1 MARTKNMSESASRP
15 TTSLRLLPSLRP
27 ARLGRSC
34 YLYDDNG
41 RQAPIVFVPTQRVK
55 TPIHDAVVR
64 LRQANPGNEPWPL
77 DRIMAL
83 CEDEQQRKAVDLL
96 VRRGYLEPRPD
107 AETAASPGD
116 EPGPFDI
123 SAMVRDFTEREAKH
137 FFNPPRLFNLP
148 RDIEDDDVHVG
159 FVGAPFASNPVS
171 VGASWGP
178 AMLRAISQRVAFW
191 FDICAR
197 GVYSEVGLDGGL
209 PELLCR
215 ALVVQDYG
223 DFGAGIK
230 TVADLF
236 ADVRS
241 FVDQAVERRIPVVY
255 AGGDHAIT
263 FPIVDAYLKHYP
275 DLALVHLDAH
285 NDLLYSERITF
296 NHSAPISN
304 LVLASALEDVYSLGL
319 RTETD
324 TRVASLKRFA
334 ADPGLAGRV
343 HGSSIGSLKRML
355 ADPHRLDSL
364 LAEIGPDRPCY
375 LTIDLDVLSASA
387 IAGQLSTPSGPG
399 LEWWELFELARVFT
413 RRLNTV
419 ACDVVEFNIPERSGP
434 DDARTKPA
442 FLLLQLFHG
451 LALGRARREAKSAPS
466 ADDRK

>member
-1 MARTKNMSESASRP
+1 MKKSASRP
-15 TTSLRLLPSLRP
+15 TTLLRLLPSLRP
-27 ARLGRSC
+27 ARLGRCS
-34 YLYDDNG
+34 YLYDDNT
-41 RQAPIVFVPTQRVK
+41 RQMPVVFVPTQRVK
-55 TPIHDAVVR
+55 TPIHDVVVR
-64 LRQANPGNEPWPL
+64 LRQANPENEAWPL
-77 DRIMAL
+77 DRIMGL
-83 CEDEQQRKAVDLL
+83 FEDEQQRKAVELL

-107 AETAASPGD
+107 TEKGAPAGD
-116 EPGPFDI
+116 APEPFDI
-123 SAMVRDFTEREAKH
+123 PAMVREFTEREVKH

-159 FVGAPFASNPVS
+159 FVGVPFASNPVS
-171 VGASWGP
+171 VGTSVGP
-178 AMLRAISQRVAFW
+178 GMLRAISQRVASW

-209 PELLCR
+209 PELLCQG
-215 ALVVQDYG
+215 LVLQDYG

-230 TVADLF
+230 TIGDLF
-236 ADVRS
+236 ADMRG
-241 FVDQAVERRIPVVY
+241 FVDQAVTRRIPVVY

-304 LVLASALEDVYSLGL
+304 LLLGSALKDVYSLGL

-324 TRVASLKRFA
+324 SRVASLKRFA
-334 ADPGLAGRV
+334 ADPELAGRV
-343 HGSSIGSLKRML
+343 HGSSIGSLKRIL
-355 ADPHRLDSL
+355 ADAHRLDAL

-387 IAGQLSTPSGPG
+387 IAGQLSTPAGSG
-399 LEWWELFELARVFT
+399 LEWWELFELARAFT

-419 ACDVVEFNIPERSGP
+419 ACDVVEFNVAERSGP

-451 LALGRARREAKSAPS
+451 LALGRARRAAVSVPEANA
-466 ADDRK
+466 